1 MDTSKIEKIR
11 AQYETL
17 IMAVDGVISVATGLG
32 AGGKPCL
39 QIGTS
44 LPPEKVRPRLPA
56 AIFDVDVEVNYLGT
70 IKAQ

>member
-11 AQYETL
+11 AQYETE
-17 IMAVDGVISVATGLG
+17 IMAVDGVISVATGLS
-32 AGGKPCL
+32 ADGKPCL

-44 LPPEKVRPRLPA
+44 LSPEKVRPRLPA